1 MNGRYSCITYVKVK
15 IMKTIINENQRGLLF
30 KNGQF
35 IKPLNPGR
43 YNSRFHKTIEV
54 LSVNEPISSSYATL
68 DTLLKNSDIQ
78 QSSTHIHVHDEELAL
93 HYINGQFHEV
103 LPTGQYAFWNIYDQH
118 TFEMIDIRD
127 CHINNDI
134 PQYIFSKIPTQY
146 YTQINV
152 MYYEKARL
160 FFDNQFVQLLDGG
173 TYYFWKNKTRIDYE
187 IIDTRLTQMNI
198 IGQEILTQDKVSLRI
213 TFVCYYKICD
223 YIKLFE
229 EINDFKEQIRI
240 LAQLIMREF
249 IGQYKLDD
257 LLENKEV
264 ISQEIFYKL
273 KEKAKDYYIEISEAG
288 IKDIILPGE
297 MRNIMNTVLIAQKKA
312 QANVITRREEVAST
326 RSLLNTAKLM
336 EENKILYKLK
346 ELEYLERICENVG
359 EINVSGGEQLL
370 QQLSKILNGNTE

>member
-1 MNGRYSCITYVKVK
+1 
-15 IMKTIINENQRGLLF
+15 MKTIINENQRGLLF

-35 IKPLNPGR
+35 IKMLKPGR

-54 LSVNEPISSSYATL
+54 LSINEQINSSYATL
-68 DTLLKNSDIQ
+68 DTLLKNSDMQ
-78 QSSTHIHVHDEELAL
+78 QSSTHIHVQDEELAL

-118 TFEMIDIRD
+118 TFEIIDIKD

-146 YTQINV
+146 YTQIDV
-152 MYYEKARL
+152 MYYEKTRL
-160 FFDNQFVQLLDGG
+160 FFDNQFVQLLDCG
-173 TYYFWKNKTRIDYE
+173 TYYFWKNKTKIDYE

-229 EINDFKEQIRI
+229 EINDFKEQIRV

-257 LLENKEV
+257 ILENKET
-264 ISQEIFYKL
+264 ISKEIFYKL

-336 EENKILYKLK
+336 EENKTLYKLK

-359 EINVSGGEQLL
+359 EINVSGSEQLL
-370 QQLSKILNGNTE
+370 HQLSKILNGNTE